1 MLKWNVY
8 VTRLLPKPAMDLLM
22 EHCNVEFNNED
33 RVLTRQELLKNVE
46 GRDAI
51 ISLLTDTIDSE
62 LMDAARGVKII
73 ANYAVGFNNI
83 DIEAATK
90 RNIYITNTPDVLT
103 DATAELAWALLLATA
118 RRVVEAD
125 KYLRAGKFK
134 GWGPQLLLG
143 HSVKGKT
150 LGIIGAGRIG
160 QEFAKMAQGFK
171 MKILYYDIEPNLD
184 FEKATSAKYA
194 NFDELL
200 TKSDYVSLHV
210 PLTPNTRHL
219 IGAREF
225 KLMKNTAI
233 IINTSRGPVIDEKA
247 LVKALVDKEIWG
259 AGLDVFENEPELAP
273 GLADLDN
280 VVLLPHIASATIEA
294 RTNMGLVA
302 VKNIL
307 AAMENKLPPNCL
319 NPEVFKKL
327 NQSKT

>member
-1 MLKWNVY
+1 MSKWNVY

-22 EHCNVEFNNED
+22 EHCDVEFNQED
-33 RVLTRQELLKNVE
+33 RVLTRQKLLTQVN

-62 LMDAARGVKII
+62 LMDAAKGVKII

-83 DIEAATK
+83 DIEAATE
-90 RNIYITNTPDVLT
+90 RGIYITNTPDVLT

-125 KYLRAGKFK
+125 NYLRAGKFK

-160 QEFAKMAQGFK
+160 QEFAKMAEGFK
-171 MKILYYDIEPNLD
+171 MKILYQDIQPNLE
-184 FEKATSAKYA
+184 FERETSAKYV
-194 NFDELL
+194 NLDELL
-200 TKSDYVSLHV
+200 SRCDYVSLHV
-210 PLTPNTRHL
+210 PLTPKTQHL
-219 IGAREF
+219 IGPREL
-225 KLMKNTAI
+225 KLMKKTAVL
-233 IINTSRGPVIDEKA
+233 INTSRGPVIDEKA

-294 RTNMGLVA
+294 RTDMGLVA

-327 NQSKT
+327 KT